1 MTRHYVSSQN
11 TIQCFLSNFVS
22 FAWKHN
28 NPYYHV
34 KYIWDS
40 HTYLRNM
47 PYNKNFLTAIY
58 ILVNNCIAYV
68 LSYTYTNMLTKSVNP
83 ANPNMAS
90 EVFKSPL
97 IIEVA
102 R

>member
-11 TIQCFLSNFVS
+11 TIQCFYLILYPSLGNTTT
-22 FAWKHN
+22 
-28 NPYYHV
+28 
-34 KYIWDS
+34 
-40 HTYLRNM
+40 HTTMLNMGFPYLRNM

-68 LSYTYTNMLTKSVNP
+68 LTTYTYTNMLTKSVNP